1 MQHSIKP
8 LKNEWHVNIRHRKIT
23 PGNASVKLFPPTSGS
38 SSTQI
43 LLGSPRK
50 KDGKGFF

>member
-1 MQHSIKP
+1 MQPSIKP
-8 LKNEWHVNIRHRKIT
+8 PKNEWHVNIRHRKIN
-23 PGNASVKLFPPTSGS
+23 PGNANVKLFPPASGS

-43 LLGSPRK
+43 LLSSPRK